1 MYVSKNW
8 STTEWDALQRSE
20 NEFATDNAEGRL
32 TTTDPRTT
40 KLFQILDTLRDWNSN
55 WVVNTTRDG
64 FKSGFRPPDINAQ
77 VGGSANSWHIRG
89 CAADIHISGQ
99 DDFAAALA
107 QTVVDAAA
115 AWGIS
120 PDELGIGLYPD
131 GWIHIET
138 TGIRARW

>member
-32 TTTDPRTT
+32 TTTDPQTT
-40 KLFQILDTLRDWNSN
+40 KLFQILDTLRDWNPN
-55 WVVNTTRDG
+55 WVVNTTREG
-64 FKSGFRPPDINAQ
+64 FKSGFRPPDINAR
-77 VGGSANSWHIRG
+77 VGGSANSWHTRG

-107 QTVVDAAA
+107 QTVVDAAS

-120 PDELGIGLYPD
+120 PDELGIGLYAD

-138 TGIRARW
+138 TGVRARW